1 MGPRHVRARNTP
13 KDQNGRLTTFCVGSS
28 SPALVFWGISRSY
41 SLGPLWAHMAQKQE
55 TCFAEGGWRDTIKG
69 GMEKMKDA
77 NIVGD
82 DCVKLL
88 GWFKIAFQLAFQTF

>member
-1 MGPRHVRARNTP
+1 MGPYGPIWARM
-13 KDQNGRLTTFCVGSS
+13 
-28 SPALVFWGISRSY
+28 
-41 SLGPLWAHMAQKQE
+41 GPIWAHMAQKHKKP
-55 TCFAEGGWRDTIKG
+55 ASLRGGWRDTIKG

>member
-1 MGPRHVRARNTP
+1 MGPIWAHMGPIWAHMGP
-13 KDQNGRLTTFCVGSS
+13 
-28 SPALVFWGISRSY
+28 Y
-41 SLGPLWAHMAQKQE
+41 GPLWAHMAQKHKKP
-55 TCFAEGGWRDTIKG
+55 ASLRGGWRDTIKG

>member
-1 MGPRHVRARNTP
+1 MGPYGPIWARM
-13 KDQNGRLTTFCVGSS
+13 
-28 SPALVFWGISRSY
+28 
-41 SLGPLWAHMAQKQE
+41 GPIWAHMAQKHKKP
-55 TCFAEGGWRDTIKG
+55 ASRRGGWRDTIKG